1 MRKNVKQQL
10 ALRVL
15 STAALMAMVSSIAT
29 AAFAD
34 TYDLNTGSVTVETK
48 EDGFTYVTQLD
59 NTQKDGYARND
70 KDDILHDYQDKTGV
84 TITSYGQQTSNTI
97 TVETAKDQTTDVTL
111 EDVFINREGAWSSD
125 SEAALTVKGDGN
137 TNIELNGNNTLSST
151 GAHAGLEKTDAECSG
166 TLTITDDKNDD
177 GSEKEKDKYGYSTG
191 GNTGTL
197 AVVGG
202 GSGGAGIGGQGR
214 IESDSRAQE
223 IHDASNIT
231 ITGGNIS
238 AGRTPEG
245 CNYNAHWNPGAGIGG
260 GSHGGDGTNITI
272 TGNANVDAYGSYY
285 AAGIGGSDY
294 FLEEGEDGKS
304 YTKGGDG
311 ENITIS
317 GNAKVTA
324 RGWDAAGIGGAEYGA
339 GKNIQIK
346 DNADVHAY
354 AGPNGAGIGGGRGC
368 GGEVSISGNATVFA
382 QGDNGG
388 AGIGSGDHNCN
399 DVAPERRD
407 TTVTISDNATVT
419 AIGSFNSAGIGN
431 GNDQRNL
438 GKTDIT
444 ITGGTITA
452 IGGVITKD
460 GRIFGGCGIGG
471 GEDYEDGSPAQNV
484 TVTINGTTGN
494 TTVNA
499 SCAQDVESAISKGND
514 TADIIGYDADGVSP
528 FGEEHSV
535 VVRMYKKGSI
545 TLSDFDRNTHRY
557 NSVNYNPGELYQT
570 VHNRK
575 YMEEHPEEIV
585 DINKLKDE
593 DLHDWKLVGRVV
605 EPTLEKGGYADYV
618 CGIDKCGQTKRVVL
632 PKLTPEPSEP
642 DTTDP
647 DVPGGNTPDTP
658 NKPDTPKQPDGT
670 TPAPVTPD
678 APVQDSTAPAD
689 TLAADT
695 TADAAAVPADAAV
708 APAAAQN
715 VVQDAKPEA
724 AATAA
729 VSAAAL
735 PQTGANWLAVVG
747 SALSGMFLLAA
758 GFVLNRKNRRMN

>member
-1 MRKNVKQQL
+1 MRKNVKKQL

-15 STAALMAMVSSIAT
+15 STAALVAMVSSIAT

-34 TYDLNTGSVTVETK
+34 TYDLNKGSVTVETK
-48 EDGFTYVTQLD
+48 EDGITYVTQE
-59 NTQKDGYARND
+59 NTEINEHP
-70 KDDILHDYQDKTGV
+70 DDTGV
-84 TITSYGQQTSNTI
+84 TITSNGTQTSNTI

-111 EDVFINREGAWSSD
+111 EDVFINREGARNSD
-125 SEAALTVKGDGN
+125 SEAALTVKGDGD

-166 TLTITDDKNDD
+166 TLTITDDKNDGKNG
-177 GSEKEKDKYGYSTG
+177 GSDKKKDEYGYSTG
-191 GNTGTL
+191 GDTGTL
-197 AVVGG
+197 AVIGG
-202 GSGGAGIGGQGR
+202 GSGGAGIGGQGGPHD
-214 IESDSRAQE
+214 DSRAQE

-238 AGRTPEG
+238 AGHTPEG
-245 CNYNAHWNPGAGIGG
+245 CDYNAHWNPGAGIGG

-294 FLEEGEDGKS
+294 IWDDRGDKS
-304 YTKGGDG
+304 YSSGGNG

-382 QGDNGG
+382 RGENGG
-388 AGIGSGDHNCN
+388 SGIGAGDHNCN

-419 AIGSFNSAGIGN
+419 AIGSYHSAGIGN
-431 GNDQRNL
+431 GSDQRNV

-444 ITGGTITA
+444 ITGGTVNAISGSKFASA
-452 IGGVITKD
+452 IGGSK
-460 GRIFGGCGIGG
+460 
-471 GEDYEDGSPAQNV
+471 DYEDGSPAQNV

-499 SCAQDVESAISKGND
+499 SCTEDVESAISKGNG

-528 FGEEHSV
+528 FGEDHSV
-535 VVRMYKKGSI
+535 VVRMYKKGSL
-545 TLSDFDRNTHRY
+545 TLKDYDQNTHRY
-557 NSVNYNPGELYQT
+557 KSIDYNPGELYQT

-575 YMEEHPEEIV
+575 YMDENL
-585 DINKLKDE
+585 DTTKLEDE
-593 DLHDWKLVGRVV
+593 DLHDWKLNPEGKYK
-605 EPTLEKGGYADYV
+605 EPTLEEDGYADCI

-642 DTTDP
+642 D
-647 DVPGGNTPDTP
+647 VPGDNTPNTP

-670 TPAPVTPD
+670 TPAPVAPD
-678 APVQDSTAPAD
+678 APVQDVTAPVD

-695 TADAAAVPADAAV
+695 TADAAVVPAD
-708 APAAAQN
+708 AQN

-747 SALSGMFLLAA
+747 TALSGLFLLAA
-758 GFVLNRKNRRMN
+758 GFVLDRKNRRMN

>member
-1 MRKNVKQQL
+1 MRKNVKKQL

-29 AAFAD
+29 AAFAAEYNVKD
-34 TYDLNTGSVTVETK
+34 GSVEIVA
-48 EDGFTYVTQLD
+48 
-59 NTQKDGYARND
+59 KDGVQRITQWVN
-70 KDDILHDYQDKTGV
+70 KDIGIYVQDDNGEDIRDREDSDIVLTTKGETTSNTV
-84 TITSYGQQTSNTI
+84 TITA
-97 TVETAKDQTTDVTL
+97 EEKKDTANVTL
-111 EDVFINREGAWSSD
+111 QDVFINREGAWSSD

-137 TNIELNGNNTLSST
+137 TSIELNGNNTLSST

-177 GSEKEKDKYGYSTG
+177 RSDKKKDKYGYSTG
-191 GNTGTL
+191 GDTGTL
-197 AVVGG
+197 AVIGG
-202 GSGGAGIGGQGR
+202 GSGGAGIGGQGG
-214 IESDSRAQE
+214 SYADSRAQE

-231 ITGGNIS
+231 ITGGNIN
-238 AGRTPEG
+238 AGHTPEG
-245 CNYNAHWNPGAGIGG
+245 CDYNSHYSTGAGIGG

-294 FLEEGEDGKS
+294 ITDHREDKS
-304 YTKGGDG
+304 YLAGGNG

-346 DNADVHAY
+346 DHADVHAY
-354 AGPNGAGIGGGRGC
+354 SGGNGAGIGGGRGC
-368 GGEVSISGNATVFA
+368 GGEVSISGSATVFA

-388 AGIGSGDHNCN
+388 AGIGSGDFNGTN
-399 DVAPERRD
+399 VSPERMD

-419 AIGSFNSAGIGN
+419 AVGAFHSAGIGN
-431 GNDQRNL
+431 GNDHRNL
-438 GKTDIT
+438 GKTDII
-444 ITGGTITA
+444 ITGGTVNAISGSFSSA
-452 IGGVITKD
+452 IGGGKDYKD
-460 GRIFGGCGIGG
+460 GN
-471 GEDYEDGSPAQNV
+471 PAQNV

-499 SCAQDVESAISKGND
+499 SCTEDTERAISKGNG

-528 FGEEHSV
+528 FGEDHSV
-535 VVRMYKKGSI
+535 VVRMYKKGSL
-545 TLSDFDRNTHRY
+545 TLKDYDQNTHRY
-557 NSVNYNPGELYQT
+557 KSIDYNHGELYQT

-575 YMEEHPEEIV
+575 YMEEHPEIV
-585 DINKLKDE
+585 DITKLEDE
-593 DLHDWKLVGRVV
+593 DLHDWKLVGKVV
-605 EPTLEKGGYADYV
+605 EPTLEKDGYADYV
-618 CGIDKCGQTKRVVL
+618 CSIDKCGQTKRVVL

-642 DTTDP
+642 D
-647 DVPGGNTPDTP
+647 VPGDNTPDTP

-695 TADAAAVPADAAV
+695 TADAAVVPAD
-708 APAAAQN
+708 AQN

-724 AATAA
+724 AAAASTAA
-729 VSAAAL
+729 PTAAAAVL

-747 SALSGMFLLAA
+747 TALSGLFLLAA
-758 GFVLNRKNRRMN
+758 GFVLDRKNRRMN